1 MCFKKRDE
9 PSLPLFKELN
19 ILPLDKTIKLKQAK
33 FMWRLM
39 NNYLP
44 CSISANFN
52 QHTRPLRSQFSVP
65 STRLDYASKHI
76 TYAGLKLWNNEIPKE
91 IKQKKTL
98 KSFSK
103 SLHKYLLNLD

>member
-19 ILPLDKTIKLKQAK
+19 ILPLGKTFKLKQAK
-33 FMWRLM
+33 FMWKLT

-52 QHTRPLRSQFSVP
+52 QYTRQLRSQFNVP
-65 STRLDYASKHI
+65 TVRLNYASKHI
-76 TYAGLKLWNNEIPKE
+76 TYAGIKLWNNEIPNN

-103 SLHKYLLNLD
+103 SLHKGAAE